1 MISSRYSVWAAIM
14 VTLALGLTIVG
25 QAGLLDPFQGIFLKV
40 TTPVDSALN
49 GIFRPVA
56 DFLANAGN
64 VNSLEDENRR
74 LRLENEDLQ
83 NRVTQLKQDAD
94 RVKELEQALKINQ
107 GATSGIR
114 VAANVVNRD
123 SSAFTDVISIDRG
136 ANDGIKA
143 GMVVLSS
150 QGSLVGTVTK
160 TFGTS
165 AFIRLI
171 TDSKSKVAAQVVD
184 SKADGIIQ
192 GEANRVL
199 SFGLAQGD
207 VKVGDTIVTSG
218 IGGNYPAGL
227 PIGKVSEV
235 GGAPQDLFRKVK
247 VEPIVRLSTART
259 VLVLTSFTPQRI
271 NIEAQP

>member
-1 MISSRYSVWAAIM
+1 M

-25 QAGLLDPFQGIFLKV
+25 QAGLLDPFQGFFLKV

-160 TFGTS
+160 TFATS